1 MEFVNAGITSLQRH
15 VRESLD
21 ISEKR
26 NIIASMAAGIFFFSG
41 WWIIIDV
48 GARYTSQDFHG
59 AFYLFGIFGTLS
71 FIIVNSISNSQ
82 LRDEGF
88 DTVNPRAA
96 KACLLVG
103 FILGFSALTGSVWV
117 LISEYASSKHTNA
130 YPGVALLLQNILIF
144 LGSLIFKFGRT
155 EDQ

>member
-1 MEFVNAGITSLQRH
+1 LQ
-15 VRESLD
+15 
-21 ISEKR
+21 
-26 NIIASMAAGIFFFSG
+26 FFSG

-48 GARYTSQDFHG
+48 GARYTSKEFHG
-59 AFYLFGIFGTLS
+59 GFYTFGIFGTLS

-82 LRDEGF
+82 LREDGF

-103 FILGFSALTGSVWV
+103 FILGFSALTGSVWI
-117 LISEYASSKHTNA
+117 LISEYASGKYENP
-130 YPGVALLLQNILIF
+130 YPGVAVLLQNILIF